1 MNKIKSEIVLNN
13 NKMIE
18 REASPES
25 DAPLMNEVNCE
36 IQSEEEKNYLTI
48 DEVLDNIG
56 YTKYH
61 IMMIAMVGLSL
72 ASDGVELYLIYLIA
86 PVLKRIYHLQESQV
100 SIIVSSLFLGIAIGA
115 ISSGIFI
122 KQHGRR
128 GVMLFFLTVI
138 SIFGTLC
145 VVINNIYWFLFCRFI
160 IGISIGVLFN
170 LTNAL
175 CEILPKKYR
184 DFLMGSIY
192 FYVKLGIVYFVLIF
206 LICTLN
212 TDPIYNYKLIIILSS
227 IPMYVCL
234 FLSYFYYEESPRIL
248 LWTHR
253 NYQEAFRVIE
263 KIAEGSDYTL
273 SEKDKLGLI
282 NEVNKK
288 KHKKLDDDNPICIL
302 KSLFKKKYIYL
313 FTIVTLIWMANAL
326 ILFTNLHTLP
336 VMLTK
341 IEHKNQLN
349 DSINNITKF
358 KKAFLKKSNFTSTLE
373 GNHSIELDMN
383 FNSTDGSQ
391 NKNRN
396 LTISDLLAIQEKKE
410 RNEKIQKILIANL
423 IPLPAEFLAGVLT
436 SSPILGRKYTMSI
449 GFIFEMIFALLMIVH
464 PSYLYV
470 YSSMIVFFNVLSFNI
485 CKLYTT
491 EAFHTDVRDV
501 AYGFSNFCS
510 RIAVVFI
517 PYISSFT
524 YLYSDFGPCYFMA
537 IVGGSG
543 FLLSFFLPFDTH
555 NRPLDLEEKKDNL
568 NKSKI

>member
-1 MNKIKSEIVLNN
+1 MNKIKTENLFN
-13 NKMIE
+13 NKMLEKQGSHDITV
-18 REASPES
+18 
-25 DAPLMNEVNCE
+25 PLNNEVNYE
-36 IQSEEEKNYLTI
+36 VHSNDETNYLTI
-48 DEVLDNIG
+48 DEVLDRIG

-61 IMMIAMVGLSL
+61 IIMIAIVGLSL

-86 PVLKRIYHLQESQV
+86 PVLKRIYHLQDNQV

-145 VVINNIYWFLFCRFI
+145 IVINNIYWFLFCRFI

-175 CEILPKKYR
+175 CEILPKNYR
-184 DFLMGSIY
+184 DFIMGSIY

-212 TDPIYNYKLIIILSS
+212 CDPIYNYKLIILFSS
-227 IPMYVCL
+227 LPMYICL
-234 FLSYFYYEESPRIL
+234 ILSYFYYEESPRIL

-263 KIAEGSDYTL
+263 KIIEGSDYIL

-288 KHKKLDDDNPICIL
+288 KLKKSDDDNPITIL
-302 KSLFKKKYIYL
+302 KSLFKKKYISL
-313 FTIVTLIWMANAL
+313 FTIVTFIWVANAL
-326 ILFTNLHTLP
+326 ILFTNLHNLP
-336 VMLTK
+336 IILTK
-341 IEHKNQLN
+341 IKDTNLLNNFKNSSKINKAYLKKLSISKES
-349 DSINNITKF
+349 DSIKKNIT
-358 KKAFLKKSNFTSTLE
+358 
-373 GNHSIELDMN
+373 
-383 FNSTDGSQ
+383 FNST
-391 NKNRN
+391 NRYKHSTHN
-396 LTISDLLAIQEKKE
+396 LTISDILSKQEKNE
-410 RNEKIQKILIANL
+410 RNEKIEKILIANI
-423 IPLPAEFLAGVLT
+423 IPLPAEFLSGILT
-436 SSPILGRKYTMSI
+436 ASPIFGRKYTMSI
-449 GFIFEMIFALLMIVH
+449 GFFFEIIFALLMIVD
-464 PSYLYV
+464 SNYIYV

-491 EAFHTDVRDV
+491 EAFHTDIRDI

-510 RIAVVFI
+510 RIAVVLI
-517 PYISSFT
+517 PYISGFS
-524 YLYSDFGPCYFMA
+524 YKYSDLGPCYFMA
-537 IVGGSG
+537 IIGGFG
-543 FLLSFFLPFDTH
+543 LLLSLILPFDTH
-555 NRPLDLEEKKDNL
+555 NRPLDLEEKKDNI